1 MAAGRGGAP
10 APPTVVRRA
19 LGRSLV
25 KGEDAFGEVPA
36 ASAERGEEGA
46 LEPAFRAFGV
56 FDGHGGK
63 QAAAHCAKQLMADL
77 GRGLVALASASAVG
91 PPHMEAAVPE
101 LLSRLFVETDRAWCE
116 EGKPSGTTATVAV
129 VSGWEVVVA
138 SVGDSDLW
146 LDTGAEIV
154 RVSESHRL
162 GSCTQEQKRVREAG
176 GSCARSEVGG
186 KPVGPLRAWPGGLAM
201 SRTIG
206 DAAAAGVVIA
216 EPGLRRV
223 TVPTSGGR
231 LVLASDGLWDAFSPK
246 AALRSVR
253 NLAAGSAAQRLVKT
267 SVQKRGLRDDITLYV
282 VDILPEGETRFPCG
296 PASAAAGP
304 VAVHAPGEAPA
315 AKCSADVGG
324 GAAWGPGAEGR
335 LEEEPSPPSQAAVSA
350 APSRKEGRH
359 KAPKGKSRVG
369 GRSEKTAVSLPR
381 VLASDDGE
389 DGGWTVVKKSGRRG
403 RDKSDE
409 RAPLPSSA
417 ATGKKKTAR
426 PASAK
431 DSGPRATAAAAG
443 GGSSGDSGGSSGAGG
458 GGSGDGGSSSGDG
471 GGSSGDGG
479 RISAKPPMRAG
490 LGESGPAPARQGAPA
505 AKPPPVA
512 AALSSAP
519 LQTLPSHI
527 PFGPLNGCFVP
538 ELNYQPLHEHDP
550 FAGPRFSFPG
560 AFTVPLSGPDLTR
573 AADAP

>member
-1 MAAGRGGAP
+1 MGAGRGPAP
-10 APPTVVRRA
+10 ARPPVVRRA

-36 ASAERGEEGA
+36 ASTGRGEEGA

-77 GRGLVALASASAVG
+77 GRGLVAFASTSAAD

-223 TVPTSGGR
+223 TLPASGGR

-296 PASAAAGP
+296 PESAAAGP
-304 VAVHAPGEAPA
+304 VTVHAPGEAPA
-315 AKCSADVGG
+315 AKRSSAGSADVGG
-324 GAAWGPGAEGR
+324 GAAGGRGAEGR
-335 LEEEPSPPSQAAVSA
+335 LEEEPGPPSQAAVSA
-350 APSRKEGRH
+350 APSRKEGRQ
-359 KAPKGKSRVG
+359 KAPKAESRG
-369 GRSEKTAVSLPR
+369 GGGSEKTTEKVVLPQ
-381 VLASDDGE
+381 VPASDDG
-389 DGGWTVVKKSGRRG
+389 GWTTVKKSGRRG
-403 RDKSDE
+403 KGKSDE

-417 ATGKKKTAR
+417 AGGKKKTAK

-431 DSGPRATAAAAG
+431 GPGPRAPA
-443 GGSSGDSGGSSGAGG
+443 GGSSIP
-458 GGSGDGGSSSGDG
+458 
-471 GGSSGDGG
+471 G
-479 RISAKPPMRAG
+479 RPPMTAD

-505 AKPPPVA
+505 AKPPPA
-512 AALSSAP
+512 AAATSSAP
-519 LQTLPSHI
+519 PQPLPPHV
-527 PFGPLNGCFVP
+527 PFGPLNGCFAP
-538 ELNYQPLHEHDP
+538 ELNYQALHEQDP
-550 FAGPRFSFPG
+550 FAAPRFSFPG
-560 AFTVPLSGPDLTR
+560 AFTVPLAGPD
-573 AADAP
+573 AP